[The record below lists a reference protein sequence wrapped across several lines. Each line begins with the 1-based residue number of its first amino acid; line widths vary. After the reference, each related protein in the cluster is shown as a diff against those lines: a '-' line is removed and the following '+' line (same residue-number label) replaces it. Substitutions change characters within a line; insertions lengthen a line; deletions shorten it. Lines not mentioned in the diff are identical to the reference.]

1 MVMSGSNSTVRRK
14 RYSVTLNKSG
24 IVMTDMEEQ
33 LCKVYELIFK
43 APVVTGKI
51 SGVLS

>member
-1 MVMSGSNSTVRRK
+1 MVMSGSNSTVKRK
-14 RYSVTLNKSG
+14 RYSVTLKSG

-33 LCKVYELIFK
+33 LCKIYKLIFK